1 MARATRNQIDL
12 DFTFFTYLR
21 VFYTEN
27 RGRIRNHFRDLSKKF
42 LDFNDPTSGAFLRE
56 PQFEALE
63 MYVFLKEYLDNRHV
77 HQIFSD
83 WHARQN
89 RFETRSNLGVEQIG
103 LFGDLDT
110 AQYQTVFEYIQKF
123 DRSYPNYIFALPMGT
138 GKTILMATCIFYE
151 FLLANKFPKDPKY
164 CHNALVFAPDKTVLQ
179 SLKEIQ
185 TFDMGRVV
193 PSEYLSFLSSHIQFH
208 FLQESGTA
216 LSTMDRSKFNIIIS
230 NTQKI
235 ILKKQHAERSAGE
248 RLFQSSAPTYQ
259 SGSAYE
265 ENVDLY
271 GFGKPEDEQK
281 LTINQ
286 RFQKLTRL
294 EQLGI
299 FVDEAHHAFGN
310 QLARDMGLKTSKTSL
325 RLTID
330 ELAASLEREGTHV
343 CACYNFTGTPYVGK
357 QVLPEVVYGY
367 GLTEAID
374 KGFLKKVMS
383 HSYTNPKSSE
393 FVKFVIENFWENH
406 AEQRQE
412 GMLPKLALF
421 ASTIKELQEEL
432 RPAVESVLS
441 ALGIPT
447 SRILVNV
454 GDDKL
459 TSNDDLREFINLD
472 TPASEK
478 QFILLVNKGKEGW
491 NCRSLFG
498 VALYRKPKSKIFV
511 LQASMR
517 CLRQIGEGQQTGQIY
532 LSKENMEILDDEL
545 QQNFR
550 VSLEEINNVG
560 VKKDEYKIHVRKQ
573 IKVPLI
579 RIQKMH
585 QLVEKQPQNGI
596 SLQLDQ
602 ADTEKYALE
611 YERREGLQ
619 TAEPA
624 HTEDLTKFRERRGFS
639 QLTLC
644 AEIARYLNRS
654 PLEIENI
661 LTNTQ
666 EGLEK
671 ILENVNTF
679 NELLYD
685 WIIPRLFDALYDL
698 KEFEHHEPEEIELV
712 KTPEDGHY
720 TVRGTSNLIAEE
732 SEHQEPGDTQLIE
745 ESEDEYHTHRT
756 TPNLVAKETDT
767 EWRNYRHKSFHL
779 DTYVFDSLPERDLF
793 WYLLRDEKV
802 KQVYFTGML
811 THGQSDFYIQ
821 YIDPESHAVRRYY
834 PDFLMQKDD
843 DLWVIVE
850 VKGDNMIDD
859 KIVLAK
865 AAATREKASASD
877 MSYKIIKGSDA
888 EAGRYQAL
896 FE

>member
-1 MARATRNQIDL
+1 MARNRRTQINI
-12 DFTFFTYLR
+12 DFAFFTYLR
-21 VFYTEN
+21 IFYSEN
-27 RGRIRNHFRDLSKKF
+27 RGRIRNRYRDLTKKF
-42 LDFNDPTSGAFLRE
+42 LDFNDPESGAFLRQ

-63 MYVFLKEYLDNRHV
+63 MYVFIKEYLDNRHV
-77 HQIFSD
+77 HQIFAD

-89 RFETRSNLGVEQIG
+89 GFEARSNLGVEQPE
-103 LFGDLDT
+103 LFGDLD
-110 AQYQTVFEYIQKF
+110 AEQYETVFEYIRQF
-123 DRSYPNYIFALPMGT
+123 ERTYPNYIFALPMGT

-164 CHNALVFAPDKTVLQ
+164 CHNALVFAPDRTVLQ

-193 PSEYLSFLSSHIQFH
+193 PPEYVNFLSTHLKFH
-208 FLQESGTA
+208 FLEEAGTS
-216 LSTMDRSKFNIIIS
+216 LSTIDQSRFNVIIS

-235 ILKKQHAERSAGE
+235 ILKRQHAERSPADT
-248 RLFQSSAPTYQ
+248 LFKSGAPTYQ
-259 SGSAYE
+259 PGSPYDEAS
-265 ENVDLY
+265 DLY
-271 GFGKPEDEQK
+271 DFDTPEDEAE
-281 LTINQ
+281 LTVNQ

-299 FVDEAHHAFGN
+299 FVDEAHHAFGTK
-310 QLARDMGLKTSKTSL
+310 LARDMGIKKSSTSL

-330 ELAASLEREGTHV
+330 ELATNLERAGTRV
-343 CACYNFTGTPYVGK
+343 SACYNFTGTPYVGQ

-367 GLTEAID
+367 GLKEAID
-374 KGFLKKVMS
+374 KGFLKQVTLN
-383 HSYTNPKSSE
+383 SYENTQSSE
-393 FVKFVIENFWENH
+393 FVRLVIKDFWQNH
-406 AEQRQE
+406 REQRHE

-421 ASTIKELQEEL
+421 AATIDELQNEL

-441 ALGIPT
+441 DLGVDR

-517 CLRQIGEGQQTGQIY
+517 CLRQIGEGQQTGHVY
-532 LSKENMEILDDEL
+532 LSEENTQILDDEL

-550 VSLEEINNVG
+550 LTIDEIEGVG
-560 VKKDEYKIHVRKQ
+560 KEKINYEVRVKQPPV
-573 IKVPLI
+573 KVTLQRI
-579 RIQKMH
+579 RRLH
-585 QLVEKQPQNGI
+585 TLVEKQPQNGMR
-596 SLQLDQ
+596 LELDQ
-602 ADTEKYALE
+602 ADTEKYRLVHRQRA
-611 YERREGLQ
+611 GLSASDEEQ
-619 TAEPA
+619 V
-624 HTEDLTKFRERRGFS
+624 EDLTEFRERRDFS

-654 PLEIENI
+654 PLEIEDI

-666 EGLEK
+666 EGMDE
-671 ILENVNTF
+671 ILRSVNEF

-685 WIIPRLFDALYDL
+685 WIIPRLFNVLYDL
-698 KEFEHHEPEEIELV
+698 KEYEHHEPEEIELV
-712 KTPEDGHY
+712 KEPEDGY
-720 TVRGTSNLIAEE
+720 YKVRSNPALVVKDD
-732 SEHQEPGDTQLIE
+732 EPD
-745 ESEDEYHTHRT
+745 D
-756 TPNLVAKETDT
+756 PAV
-767 EWRNYRHKSFHL
+767 RNHGHKSFHL
-779 DTYVFDSLPERDLF
+779 DTYAFDSQPERSLF
-793 WYLLRDEKV
+793 WSLLREGKV
-802 KQVYFTGML
+802 NKVYFTGML

-843 DLWVIVE
+843 DSWVIVE
-850 VKGDNMIDD
+850 VKGDDKIDD
-859 KIVLAK
+859 DIVLAK
-865 AAATREKASASD
+865 ADATRQIASASD
-877 MSYKIIKGSDA
+877 MSYEIIKGSDA
-888 EAGRYQAL
+888 AAGQYQRL
-896 FE
+896 LE